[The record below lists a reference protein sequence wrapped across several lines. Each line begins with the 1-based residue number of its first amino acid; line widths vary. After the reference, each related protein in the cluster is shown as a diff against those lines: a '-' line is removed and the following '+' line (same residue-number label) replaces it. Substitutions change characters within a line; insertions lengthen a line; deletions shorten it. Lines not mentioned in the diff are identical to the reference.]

1 MLVFGESSPIG
12 WELNFSSSMGE
23 DTLRTSTSRDRRGRE
38 TGRRMR
44 AGRGEGRAGREAAC
58 SASMALA
65 GISGLG
71 KKK

>member
-44 AGRGEGRAGREAAC
+44 AGRGEGRAGREE
-58 SASMALA
+58 
-65 GISGLG
+65 GRSGSRVVAVG
-71 KKK
+71 YQ